1 MILSDNEIK
10 RTKRGESAM
19 STAYQRELEL
29 TIAVLRRM
37 RLSVHLM
44 HPQDSIAVL
53 DTGLRSVL
61 GLQEEYATAFQM
73 ALQWSREKTIYKIVD
88 SFMCHYIYFSLPGAK
103 EPTAMVIGPYLT
115 ADPTRETILEQTERL
130 GLGMQHLQ
138 PQLDFYAA
146 LPVISDPS
154 GMLAVVT
161 CLGEILWGGP
171 ESFHIVDVNSDRFS
185 SPSARQPSDTP
196 IEQADILQRM
206 KQLEERYA
214 YENELMEIVSKGLT
228 HRAEMIMSS
237 VSRLNYQHRSPDP
250 LRNLKNY
257 CIICNTLL
265 RKAAQQGG
273 VHPLYLDRMSSQYAY
288 RIENAP
294 TPEKAGTL
302 IGDMIRGY
310 TRLVH
315 THASQQYPSPVQKA
329 LAYIDANISG
339 DLSLTGLAKLLQV
352 SPGYLSALFHKETGV
367 TLAEHITAQRMKVA
381 LQLLGSTRL
390 QVQNI
395 AQLSGFADPNYFSRQ
410 FKRYYGVTP
419 LQYRSEQH
427 NPPGK

>member
-1 MILSDNEIK
+1 M
-10 RTKRGESAM
+10 AP
-19 STAYQRELEL
+19 AYQKELDFAITL
-29 TIAVLRRM
+29 LKRM
-37 RLSVHLM
+37 RMPVHLVRT
-44 HPQDSIAVL
+44 QDSMEMLNPGYDEVFGISKS
-53 DTGLRSVL
+53 DH
-61 GLQEEYATAFQM
+61 ATAVRFAQR
-73 ALQWSREKTIYKIVD
+73 WSDECTIYKLRD
-88 SFMCHYIYFSLPGAK
+88 PFACNYIYFHLPDMP
-103 EPTAMVIGPYLT
+103 ENVSVVIGPYLT
-115 ADPTRETILEQTERL
+115 MDLSREMLLEQAERL
-130 GLGMQHLQ
+130 GIDVQRMQRQ
-138 PQLDFYAA
+138 VEYYAS
-146 LPVISDPS
+146 LPVFCDPS
-154 GMLAVVT
+154 AIFAIVS
-161 CLGEILWGGP
+161 CLGESMWGGP
-171 ESFHIVDVNSDRFS
+171 AAFRMVDVNTDQSVI
-185 SPSARQPSDTP
+185 PSAARAEDKPD
-196 IEQADILQRM
+196 EQENILAEM
-206 KQLEERYA
+206 KRLEMRYA
-214 YENELMEIVSKGLT
+214 YEDELMAVVSKGLT
-228 HRAEMIMSS
+228 QRAEFMLSS
-237 VSRLNYQHRSPDP
+237 VSRLNYPNRTGDP
-250 LRNLKNY
+250 LRSMKNY

-294 TPEKAGTL
+294 TPEKAGAL

-329 LAYIDANISG
+329 LAYIGANISG